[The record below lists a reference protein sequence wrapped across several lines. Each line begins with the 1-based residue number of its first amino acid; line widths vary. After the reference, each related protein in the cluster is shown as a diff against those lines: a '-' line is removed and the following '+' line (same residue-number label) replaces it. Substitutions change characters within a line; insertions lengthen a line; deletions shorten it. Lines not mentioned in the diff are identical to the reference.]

1 MSKESSVAPTERVN
15 IVYKPA
21 TGNAQEQ
28 VELPLKILM
37 MGDYT
42 HRADKR
48 AVEDRA
54 PINVDKDNFNEV
66 MGQQEL
72 KVSLSVP
79 DRLSNEQGAELAM
92 TLEFK
97 TLADFSPE
105 NVVHQVPELRTLLE
119 LRAALHAL
127 KGPLGNLPAFRRKL
141 QSLLGDPDSR
151 QRLMRE
157 LGLPDGLA
165 DGHDK
170 AQKQ

>member
-28 VELPLKILM
+28 VELPLKILT
-37 MGDYT
+37 MGDFT
-42 HRADKR
+42 HRPDPR
-48 AVEDRA
+48 PLEERA

-66 MGQQEL
+66 MAQQEL
-72 KVSLSVP
+72 KVTLSVP
-79 DRLSNEQGAELAM
+79 DRLSNDKDAELPM

-105 NVVHQVPELRTLLE
+105 SVVNQVPELKTLLE
-119 LRAALHAL
+119 LRSALHAL

-151 QRLMRE
+151 QKLMRE
-157 LGLPDGLA
+157 LGIQDETTPE
-165 DGHDK
+165 
-170 AQKQ
+170 KQ